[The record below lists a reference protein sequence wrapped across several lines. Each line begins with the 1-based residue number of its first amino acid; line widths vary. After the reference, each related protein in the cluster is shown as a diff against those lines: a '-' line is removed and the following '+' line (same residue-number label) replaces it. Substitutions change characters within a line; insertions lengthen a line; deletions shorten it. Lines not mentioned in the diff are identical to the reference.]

1 MHEGNKGGIGI
12 VLSREDI
19 IYGLEVAVE
28 ALAVDL
34 FVAGGGGD
42 GGFAEFF
49 AVGNVGYVDFY
60 FGDGDAGEGVADG
73 VAVVG
78 VGSGVD
84 YDSLGAVKVGFLEA
98 VDDGAFVV
106 ALEYGYLGVG
116 LFAFFLE
123 QLQEVVVVLGSVD
136 VFFADS

>member
-1 MHEGNKGGIGI
+1 M
-12 VLSREDI
+12 
-19 IYGLEVAVE
+19 
-28 ALAVDL
+28 
-34 FVAGGGGD
+34 FVAGWGGD

-60 FGDGDAGEGVADG
+60 FGDGYAGEGVADG

-84 YDSLGAVKVGFLEA
+84 YDSLGAVKVSFLEA

-106 ALEYGYLGVG
+106 ALEYGYPGVG